1 MSTPP
6 PLSTEELERLQELRD
21 VAAFA
26 ESRGWRL
33 HILPQ
38 LEVFVTQAQ
47 EDLIGAKY
55 ANDQVRLRLLSRW
68 EDRKTILDAVLDY
81 IRKCEHDRK
90 VIVEEIEQ
98 RRKENVDPL
107 VEFPQEET
115 YAQS

>member
-1 MSTPP
+1 MNAPP
-6 PLSTEELERLQELRD
+6 PLSSDELERLQELRD
-21 VAAFA
+21 VQQFA

-38 LEVFVTQAQ
+38 LQVFVDQAL
-47 EDLIGAKY
+47 EDLQGAKY
-55 ANDQVRLRLLSRW
+55 ATDQVRLRLLSRW
-68 EDRKTILDAVLDY
+68 EDRKTMVDAVVEY
-81 IRKCEHDRK
+81 IAKCDHDRK